1 MNLVRTST
9 ELEHIKKYKPIRLK
23 NAKTEMKIPW
33 RDSTAKIE
41 DSLRNLCDKL
51 KLTNIHIIGVPE
63 GEEREYGAKN
73 IFKELMVKKFPNPA
87 KEIDN

>member
-1 MNLVRTST
+1 MVDFIAVEQGIGKR
-9 ELEHIKKYKPIRLK
+9 
-23 NAKTEMKIPW
+23 MKINE
-33 RDSTAKIE
+33 R
-41 DSLRNLCDKL
+41 SLKDFC
-51 KLTNIHIIGVPE
+51 TNIHIIGVPE